1 MHESERSTAFDT
13 RAVTA
18 GEKAL
23 AHEGGYGDA
32 VAPIHLAS
40 TYAMEELDP
49 SMGLDDV
56 DPDAGQYLY
65 GRLSNPTRRTLENR
79 LASLEGG
86 EHAMAFASGTA
97 AIAAVGL
104 SILEP
109 GDR

>member
-40 TYAMEELDP
+40 TYGLEELDP

-56 DPDAGQYLY
+56 DSDAADARESPRLARRRRARDGVRLRD
-65 GRLSNPTRRTLENR
+65 GRDRRGRSLDSRTRRPAGR
-79 LASLEGG
+79 VRG
-86 EHAMAFASGTA
+86 
-97 AIAAVGL
+97 
-104 SILEP
+104 P
-109 GDR
+109 